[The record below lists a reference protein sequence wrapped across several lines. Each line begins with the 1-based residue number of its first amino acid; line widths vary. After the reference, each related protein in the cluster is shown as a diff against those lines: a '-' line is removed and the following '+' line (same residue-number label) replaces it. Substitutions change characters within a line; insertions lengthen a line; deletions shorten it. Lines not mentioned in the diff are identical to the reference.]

1 MVLSV
6 GQLDRSYQRDNLSVH
21 PQCDIQKP
29 LRINTQPQLQSSES
43 HHTLALPT
51 QAPHHLR
58 DTHLQTYVF
67 LEIFCPAREDVC
79 QHVPIFKPSRLG
91 FNHSNNISRYFD

>member
-43 HHTLALPT
+43 HHTLASSM
-51 QAPHHLR
+51 QAFHHLP
-58 DTHLQTYVF
+58 DTDIHEKVS
-67 LEIFCPAREDVC
+67 IGEDDLKMA
-79 QHVPIFKPSRLG
+79 QNWG
-91 FNHSNNISRYFD
+91 FQSFN